1 MVVVHDG
8 AIMTVVRRVNSVHET
23 SDPIVV
29 GSKGMTGSCSPIQWR
44 CKDGSKKR
52 CAKEVWKTHDF

>member
-1 MVVVHDG
+1 
-8 AIMTVVRRVNSVHET
+8 MTVVRRVNSVHET